1 MASSKRPQPS
11 KEYLIARVNAC
22 LTRVFQ
28 HQPQSSYHL
37 LVAYSGGLDSS
48 VLLHLLVILQQKLRT
63 TPNAPFQL
71 QLSAMHVHHG
81 LSAHADAWAQHCQQ
95 VCQQYAVPLQVVR
108 VNVDKASGQGIEA
121 SARAA
126 RYEALKQAQAD
137 FICLAHHQ
145 QDQAET
151 LLLQLMRGAGPKGL
165 AGMAALDLKQG
176 LLRPLLDLSR
186 QTLETY
192 ANANALRWV
201 EDDSNLDTRYDR
213 NFMRHHVLPLL
224 ETQYK
229 GVHKTLSRT
238 AQHMAE
244 TSELL
249 DELAVMDASQIAMA
263 GVYGNPLCLQVDKL
277 AALTEARAKNLLR
290 WWIAQH
296 ALTMPNAELLNQV
309 LQQLISARKDASIDV
324 HLSSEYS
331 IKRYLGLAYIVQ
343 HVALDNFEERLWQG
357 ESVIQLN
364 AQDSLMFEKGLGK
377 GIALK
382 HISSTPLRIRM
393 RAGGERFRLAHNRP
407 SQTLKHIFQTHHIP
421 PWLRERMPLVWLA
434 ETLVC
439 IPNIGVDP
447 SVAALPDEIGV
458 SIRWQTNP

>member
-1 MASSKRPQPS
+1 MASSKWPQPS
-11 KEYLIARVNAC
+11 NNDLITRVTAN

-37 LVAYSGGLDSS
+37 LVAFSGGLDSS
-48 VLLHLLVILQQKLRT
+48 VLLHLLVTLQQQLRK
-63 TPNAPFQL
+63 TPDAPFQL
-71 QLSAMHVHHG
+71 KLSAMHVHHG
-81 LSAHADAWAQHCQQ
+81 LSSHADVWAQHCQQ
-95 VCQQYAVPLQVVR
+95 VCLQYAVPLQVVR

-126 RYEALKQAQAD
+126 RYKALKQAQAD

-176 LLRPLLDLSR
+176 LLRPLLDDSR
-186 QTLETY
+186 QTLEAY
-192 ANANALRWV
+192 AKAYGLSWV
-201 EDDSNLDTRYDR
+201 EDDSNADTRYDR

-224 ETQYK
+224 ETQYN

-249 DELAVMDASQIAMA
+249 SELAEMDASDIAVV
-263 GVYGNPLCLQVDKL
+263 GVQGNPLCLQVEKL
-277 AALTEARAKNLLR
+277 VALTQARAKNLLR

-296 ALTMPNAELLNQV
+296 TLTMPNAEILNQV

-324 HLSSEYS
+324 QLSPQHS

-343 HVALDNFEERLWQG
+343 HVAPYKFEDRLWQG

-364 AQDSLMFEKGLGK
+364 AQDSLMFETGLGQ
-377 GIALK
+377 GIAQK
-382 HISSTPLRIRM
+382 HLISTPLRILE

-407 SQTLKHIFQTHHIP
+407 SQSLKHILQAHHIP
-421 PWLRERMPLVWLA
+421 PWLRERMPLIWLA
-434 ETLVC
+434 DMLVC
-439 IPNIGVDP
+439 IPNIGIDP
-447 SVAALPDEIGV
+447 SVAALPDELGV
-458 SIRWQTNP
+458 TIRWQTNP